1 MNYITG
7 LGYKQ
12 DGESSELYNKYWP
25 ADIHL
30 IGKDILRF
38 HTIYWP
44 IMLMALDLPLPK
56 QVFGHPWV
64 LMNHNKMSKSKGNV
78 IYTDSLVKYFG
89 VDAVRYYVLHE
100 IPFAADGNLTYELVC
115 EKSNSDLANTL
126 GNLVNRT
133 IAMIKKYFGDEAIS
147 SLEATEFD
155 DNLKATALNAVR
167 EYKNLMDQYRVAD
180 GIEAVIR
187 LLRHSNKYIDETAP
201 WILAKDEANKAKL
214 STVLYNLL
222 ESIRI
227 AASMLEPI
235 IPSTAKKI
243 YEGLQTNL
251 TSFDDLSFGKVA
263 SYIVNPI
270 EVLFKRLDVKEIME
284 DVVKNEEKKSE
295 PKKEEPK
302 VEAKPLIEYDD
313 FAKLDLCV
321 GKIIEAKCHPK
332 ADRLL
337 VFKVD
342 LGTEVR
348 QIVSG
353 IAKYYKPDEL
363 VGRKVIV
370 VKNLKPIKLRGEESQ
385 GMLLCASNADDSKL
399 ELISINELEA
409 GDLVS

>member
-1 MNYITG
+1 
-7 LGYKQ
+7 
-12 DGESSELYNKYWP
+12 
-25 ADIHL
+25 
-30 IGKDILRF
+30 
-38 HTIYWP
+38 
-44 IMLMALDLPLPK
+44 
-56 QVFGHPWV
+56 
-64 LMNHNKMSKSKGNV
+64 
-78 IYTDSLVKYFG
+78 
-89 VDAVRYYVLHE
+89 
-100 IPFAADGNLTYELVC
+100 
-115 EKSNSDLANTL
+115 
-126 GNLVNRT
+126 
-133 IAMIKKYFGDEAIS
+133 
-147 SLEATEFD
+147 
-155 DNLKATALNAVR
+155 
-167 EYKNLMDQYRVAD
+167 MDQYRVAD

-313 FAKLDLCV
+313 
-321 GKIIEAKCHPK
+321 
-332 ADRLL
+332 LL
-337 VFKVD
+337 
-342 LGTEVR
+342 
-348 QIVSG
+348 S
-353 IAKYYKPDEL
+353 
-363 VGRKVIV
+363 
-370 VKNLKPIKLRGEESQ
+370 
-385 GMLLCASNADDSKL
+385 
-399 ELISINELEA
+399 
-409 GDLVS
+409 